1 MTKPFVSIITPSYNQ
16 GEYIEETLQSVQC
29 QEYENIEHIVVDG
42 GSTDNTIEVLEKYQG
57 RYNLEW
63 LSEPDE
69 GQADAI
75 NKGFSLANGDI
86 LGWLNS
92 DDVYLSKSTVSTAV
106 NALLKYPKADIVNG
120 RGIRLEKDGS
130 WDHPIKRRDHKL
142 SHSGLKQIASVLQP
156 ATFWYRYVWEEVGIN
171 SKLEYTFDWEFLI
184 RATESYNLLP
194 IPDYII
200 GYRWQGDNKT
210 TTGGLP
216 RAREIRD
223 VTGKYL
229 GKNSWQYQLLCF
241 YCGVYSLSTIMPRP
255 IQKRIENA
263 LTFFS
268 NAVSY
273 LTLKQISGI

>member
-16 GEYIEETLQSVQC
+16 AEYIEDTLQSVKN
-29 QEYENIEHIVVDG
+29 QEYNKVEHIVIDG
-42 GSTDNTIEVLEKYQG
+42 DSTDNTTEILKEYQNQYDL
-57 RYNLEW
+57 RW
-63 LSEPDE
+63 VSEPDE

-75 NKGFSLANGDI
+75 NKGFSLAKGNI

-92 DDVYLSKSTVSTAV
+92 DDVYLSESTVSTAV
-106 NALLKYPKADIVNG
+106 NALIEYPQADIVNG
-120 RGIRLEKDGS
+120 RGIRLKKDGR

-171 SKLEYTFDWEFLI
+171 SELEYTFDWEFFI
-184 RATESYNLLP
+184 RATEEYNLIP

-200 GYRWQGDNKT
+200 GYRWQGENKT

-223 VTGKYL
+223 VTGEYL
-229 GKNSWQYQLLCF
+229 GQDSWQYQLLCI
-241 YCGVYSLSTIMPRP
+241 YCGIYSLSRVMPNP
-255 IQKRIENA
+255 IQKYMENK
-263 LTFFS
+263 LTFIS
-268 NAVSY
+268 NVVSY